1 MIFDI
6 KIHFETSILAIF
18 DKNRDAYNWGVL
30 LILQDLLKKWV
41 AKGVASEVH
50 DFNCKAAQEMTYL
63 ADSYATY
70 LQSQRKWKELT
81 DEYQNKK
88 ELNVKQTADRI
99 GFRLPQDPTVK

>member
-1 MIFDI
+1 M
-6 KIHFETSILAIF
+6 
-18 DKNRDAYNWGVL
+18 
-30 LILQDLLKKWV
+30 QDLLKKWV
-41 AKGVASEVH
+41 AKGVSSEVH